1 MIILI
6 VILLSYLVSVGL
18 VNLTQYI
25 INLTFSTDFNFN
37 VWLLGLLLIIINILL
52 YVNIIYFLTDH
63 NNFYENV

>member
-25 INLTFSTDFNFN
+25 INLTFSTDFNFK
-37 VWLLGLLLIIINILL
+37 VWLLGLLLTIIINILF
-52 YVNIIYFLTDH
+52 NKKS
-63 NNFYENV
+63 N